1 MEIKNI
7 VFDFGGVLLDWNP
20 RYFFKNVFSD
30 KSEMEFFLREVCN
43 PQWNLKMDAGY
54 SFAEATKELLDQHPE
69 YTTEIDLY
77 LRNWET
83 MIGGEI
89 IENSKLLKPLKA
101 KYRLFGL
108 TNWSAEAFPVVY
120 EKYPFF
126 KNFEG
131 IIVSGQE
138 KLVKPDKEIY
148 ELLLSRYALLPDES
162 LFIDD
167 SIKNIE
173 TARELGFATIHINGS
188 SSLEEQLAK
197 SGLL

>member
-1 MEIKNI
+1 MAIKNL

-20 RYFFKNVFSD
+20 RYFYKNVFSD
-30 KSEMEFFLREVCN
+30 KSEMEFFLREVCS
-43 PQWNLKMDAGY
+43 PQWNLKMDAGC
-54 SFAEATKELLDQHPE
+54 SFADATKELQEQHHE
-69 YTTEIDLY
+69 YKAEIELY
-77 LRNWET
+77 LRNWEI

-89 IENSKLLKPLKA
+89 IENTRLLKPLKV

-131 IIVSGQE
+131 IIVSGKE
-138 KLVKPDKEIY
+138 KMVKPNKDIY
-148 ELLLSRYALLPDES
+148 ELLLRRFQLLSEES

-167 SIKNIE
+167 SFNNIE
-173 TARELGFATIHINGS
+173 TARELGFATIHINGRRN
-188 SSLEEQLAK
+188 LEEQLIK

>member
-1 MEIKNI
+1 
-7 VFDFGGVLLDWNP
+7 
-20 RYFFKNVFSD
+20 
-30 KSEMEFFLREVCN
+30 
-43 PQWNLKMDAGY
+43 
-54 SFAEATKELLDQHPE
+54 
-69 YTTEIDLY
+69 
-77 LRNWET
+77 

-89 IENSKLLKPLKA
+89 IENTRLLKPLKV

-131 IIVSGQE
+131 IIVSGKE
-138 KLVKPDKEIY
+138 KMVKPNKNIY
-148 ELLLSRYALLPDES
+148 ELLLNRYQLLAEES

-167 SIKNIE
+167 SFNNIE

-188 SSLEEQLAK
+188 SNLEEQLLK

>member
-20 RYFFKNVFSD
+20 RYFYKNVFSD

-69 YTTEIDLY
+69 YKTEIDLY

-148 ELLLSRYALLPDES
+148 ELLLSRYGLLPDES

-188 SSLEEQLAK
+188 NSLEEQLAK